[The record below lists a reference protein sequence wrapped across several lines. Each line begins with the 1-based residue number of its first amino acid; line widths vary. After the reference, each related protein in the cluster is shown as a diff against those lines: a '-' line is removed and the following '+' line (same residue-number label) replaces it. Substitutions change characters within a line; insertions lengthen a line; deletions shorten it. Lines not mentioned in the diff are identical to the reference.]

1 MAAVSGPR
9 FGRKCEYYS
18 DNAAAAHIVSAM
30 SETILRHTSYCHRN
44 EVVSKLREKFNKY
57 FLPRDECGP
66 KIKQFVAE
74 ARRQRHHRA
83 PASCL
88 IINWCAYKE
97 IYRKF
102 TRAWIYAR
110 IAVSGRGRVLFI
122 TVVYEIFLGGNI
134 YMFGAEP
141 RPARRKEILVVTLP
155 SPAQRIHADNIQ
167 INFLFLMEFFTT
179 CKCLWDCLGQTADR
193 NRNVQWLTIE

>member
-1 MAAVSGPR
+1 MAAVSGPG

-74 ARRQRHHRA
+74 ARRQRQHHS

-88 IINWCAYKE
+88 IINWCGPTK
-97 IYRKF
+97 KF
-102 TRAWIYAR
+102 TENLQEHEFMLGLRCRDGDVCSSLLLFTRFSSVATFTCPER
-110 IAVSGRGRVLFI
+110 SRGQPGGRR
-122 TVVYEIFLGGNI
+122 Y
-134 YMFGAEP
+134 
-141 RPARRKEILVVTLP
+141 
-155 SPAQRIHADNIQ
+155 
-167 INFLFLMEFFTT
+167 
-179 CKCLWDCLGQTADR
+179 
-193 NRNVQWLTIE
+193 